1 MAIPT
6 RETRFLAR
14 SDADFAFAFQ
24 RLAQASPPTPLDL
37 AGWTLRFV
45 VKARPTDADAALVA
59 ENAEIVRV
67 DASAGRAR
75 VVIDRAV
82 LAGALPAEALRCEW
96 HAALQAQGPG
106 GEDEV
111 WAAGPFVLLRGL

>member
-1 MAIPT
+1 MRGIAN
-6 RETRFLAR
+6 FL
-14 SDADFAFAFQ
+14 
-24 RLAQASPPTPLDL
+24 LCAS
-37 AGWTLRFV
+37 V
-45 VKARPTDADAALVA
+45 
-59 ENAEIVRV
+59 
-67 DASAGRAR
+67 
-75 VVIDRAV
+75 AV